1 MQATDSVKLMGNV
14 INKLLTGKDY
24 KLSRVGNPSVS
35 PLVDDK
41 NVIRNILRYSCSID
55 LDTNT
60 IYTRS

>member
-1 MQATDSVKLMGNV
+1 MGNV